1 MMIRDK
7 DKIALPFNKDYMSV
21 VELKK
26 AASTLEGILEDFD
39 KFSDDP
45 EEFFVRVM
53 QVRGFYKLKKDG

>member
-45 EEFFVRVM
+45 
-53 QVRGFYKLKKDG
+53 